1 MSTASIPV
9 PSERRAAFDAAIILV
24 IGMGFGR
31 FAYTAVYPLM
41 VDEGL
46 LSLRQGSWAASANY
60 AGYLLG
66 AILGIRLRA
75 NNAHR
80 LCLGSV
86 VGSVLCLGL
95 LAVLSAPGIV
105 IAVRGV
111 AGVFSSLAMISAS
124 VWLLEH
130 RRHFRGA
137 PWLYAG
143 VGIGIALSA
152 ELLVFGS
159 YVGLQSHGLWLLLA
173 AASLLFGLWAAPGL
187 TAGGSATLATRSS
200 SGGGGGGTVKPEIHA
215 WSLTVIYGLAGFG
228 YIVTA
233 TYLPLLVK
241 TALPDANSAHVWAV
255 FGLGAAPS
263 CLLWHRVDQR
273 FGTRTSL
280 LINLLVQAIGVV
292 LPVAVQNAAG
302 YLISALLVGATFMG
316 TVTIA
321 MPAAQRIAKAS
332 GSNLMA
338 KMTVVYGV
346 GQIAGPLVANGFYAH
361 THSFS
366 WSLVAAAAALVFG
379 ALASIFAP

>member
-1 MSTASIPV
+1 MSSASIPV
-9 PSERRAAFDAAIILV
+9 PAERRAAVDAAIILV

-31 FAYTAVYPLM
+31 FAFTAVYPHM

-46 LSLRQGSWAASANY
+46 LSLGQGSWAASANY

-66 AILGIRLRA
+66 AILGIRVRA
-75 NNAHR
+75 NNAYR

-95 LAVLSAPGIV
+95 LAVLNAPGTV
-105 IAVRGV
+105 VAVRGV
-111 AGVFSSLAMISAS
+111 AGAFSSLAMISAS
-124 VWLLEH
+124 LWLLEH

-159 YVGLQSHGLWLLLA
+159 YVGLHSHGLWLLLA

-187 TAGGSATLATRSS
+187 TAAGSATLATSS
-200 SGGGGGGTVKPEIHA
+200 SGGGTVKPEIHA

-241 TALPDANSAHVWAV
+241 TALPDVNSAHVWAV

-263 CLLWHRVDQR
+263 CLLWHRIDQR
-273 FGTRTSL
+273 LGTRTSL

-338 KMTVVYGV
+338 KMTVVYSV

-366 WSLVAAAAALVFG
+366 WSLAAAAAALVCG
-379 ALASIFAP
+379 ALASILAP

>member
-1 MSTASIPV
+1 MTAASIPF
-9 PSERRAAFDAAIILV
+9 PSERRAAIDAAIILI

-31 FAYTAVYPLM
+31 FAFTAVYPHM

-46 LSLRQGSWAASANY
+46 LSLGQGSWAASANY

-66 AILGIRLRA
+66 AILGIRVRA
-75 NNAHR
+75 SNAHR

-86 VGSVLCLGL
+86 AGTVLCLGL
-95 LAVLSAPGIV
+95 LTVLDAPGIV

-124 VWLLEH
+124 LWLLEH

-187 TAGGSATLATRSS
+187 TAAGSATLATSR
-200 SGGGGGGTVKPEIHA
+200 SGGGTAKPEIGA

-241 TALPDANSAHVWAV
+241 TALPDVNAAHVWAV

-273 FGTRTSL
+273 LGTRTSL
-280 LINLLVQAIGVV
+280 LINLLVQAIGVA
-292 LPVAVQNAAG
+292 LPVVAQNAAG

-321 MPAAQRIAKAS
+321 MPAAQRIAKVS

-338 KMTVVYGV
+338 KMTVVYSV
-346 GQIAGPLVANGFYAH
+346 GQIGGPLVANGFYAH

-366 WSLVAAAAALVFG
+366 WSLIAAAAALVGG
-379 ALASIFAP
+379 ALASILAP